1 VVQGRCS
8 SYWFEEDYVVYLE
21 DNGYIRQA
29 ARTTEVAEDVG
40 KIESIAQNLNK
51 LNEVLVK
58 NKDGMA
64 SFICLVCGC
73 VNVTLFL
80 LLAILVVAI
89 LFK

>member
-1 VVQGRCS
+1 M
-8 SYWFEEDYVVYLE
+8 VYLE
-21 DNGYIRQA
+21 DNGYIRPA